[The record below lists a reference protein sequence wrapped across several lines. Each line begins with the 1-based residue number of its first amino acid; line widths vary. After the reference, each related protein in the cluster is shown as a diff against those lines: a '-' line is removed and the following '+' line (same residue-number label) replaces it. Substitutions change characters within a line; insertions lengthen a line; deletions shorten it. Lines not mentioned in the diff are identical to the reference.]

1 MDSTAFAAFAATSRP
16 AAVAQKQRAAYN
28 EQAVLSATPV
38 QLVTMLYD
46 RLMLDLGRAEQA
58 QLVADWAGASEQLLH
73 AQAIIAEL
81 SSSLKVDVWDGG
93 EGLLA
98 LYNYTSTGLVTAN
111 VHHDVALTREVVG
124 LLEPLRQAWHDA
136 AASLQ
141 AGGAAGVPL
150 PAPASPGAAV
160 PGAGLPQ
167 PAGVAAFGSAT
178 SGYGATIASSSS
190 LGGALGVA

>member
-98 LYNYTSTGLVTAN
+98 VYNYASTGLVTAN

-124 LLEPLRQAWHDA
+124 LLDPLRQAWHDA